1 MSLLSFFLNE
11 FNGARAIMRNMTGAI
26 GGLLMVG
33 FADKTYSYTTDTNA
47 LVNVVDGP
55 GVLVGVLV
63 TVSKAAAVTI
73 YDNASAASGTVIASI
88 AASAAAG
95 TYLKLDIPFENG
107 ITFQA
112 AATYPGLTLVYL
124 SRDAAN

>member
-11 FNGARAIMRNMTGAI
+11 FNGARAIMRNLTGAI

-33 FADKTYSYTTDTNA
+33 TADKTYSYTTDTNA

-73 YDNASAASGTVIASI
+73 YDNASAASGTVIAHI
-88 AASAAAG
+88 ASGAAAG
-95 TYLKLDIPFENG
+95 TLLTMNCPFENG
-107 ITFQA
+107 IVFQGA
-112 AATYPGLTLVYL
+112 GTYPGLTLIYL